1 MRVAVEGDPDTTVP
15 VPICDPSS
23 RKETVPLAAVT
34 LVLGAVMVA
43 VKTRELLAAGVRV
56 AGDTTTVGAAFAT
69 VRVTAVA
76 VEVA

>member
-1 MRVAVEGDPDTTVP
+1 MEGDPDTTVP
-15 VPICDPSS
+15 VPICAPSS

-34 LVLGAVMVA
+34 LVLGAVIAA
-43 VKTRELLAAGVRV
+43 VKTKELLAAGVRV
-56 AGDTTTVGAAFAT
+56 AGDTTTVGAALAT